1 MRLVIE
7 MKEFLS
13 GYDTIL
19 DENGYYWDW
28 ISYDAKEDAEVYVA
42 RFSKKQNPIYGRIN
56 NQFYIEGRKDAWRY
70 LLHMSLSTEGASAL
84 AVNR

>member
-28 ISYDAKEDAEVYVA
+28 ISYDAKEDAEGYVA
-42 RFSKKQNPIYGRIN
+42 QFSEKQNLIHGRLN
-56 NQFYIEGRKDAWRY
+56 NRFYIEGKDAWRY